1 MGATLIAMRWLLH
14 VLCDMWDLPRSGIE
28 PVSPAL
34 TGGFFTSQLPGK
46 PWSSFED
53 KIGYLD
59 MSRKRVRM
67 DEDTPAR
74 VNNMC
79 RNPGELV

>member
-1 MGATLIAMRWLLH
+1 
-14 VLCDMWDLPRSGIE
+14 MWDLPGPGIE
-28 PVSPAL
+28 PVSLVLAR
-34 TGGFFTSQLPGK
+34 GFFTTQPPGK
-46 PWSSFED
+46 PWASFED

-59 MSRKRVRM
+59 MSREKVRM